1 MLLYIKQKVWSLSD
15 RFTIKDNVERDM
27 YYVEGEFF
35 TFAKKLRLY
44 NKDNEEQLYIEQ
56 SLWRLL
62 PEYTLYEKGEEVAT
76 VKKDF
81 AFFKNNY
88 TILGP
93 DWHIEGSVMAH
104 DYVIKQGNTVIAD
117 INKKWLSW
125 GDTYEINIYD
135 EASVNILLGIVIVI
149 DAVISQARAN
159 NSAN

>member
-1 MLLYIKQKVWSLSD
+1 MRLYIKQKVWSFKD
-15 RFTIKDNVERDM
+15 RFSIKDDVERDR

-35 TFAKKLRLY
+35 SFAKKLRLF

-56 SLWRLL
+56 SLWRFL
-62 PEYTLYEKGEEVAT
+62 PEYNLYEKGEKVAT

-81 AFFKNNY
+81 TLFKNNY

-104 DYVIKQGNTVIAD
+104 DYMIKEGDKVIAD

-125 GDTYEINIYD
+125 GDTYEINIHD
-135 EASVNILLGIVIVI
+135 EQYVSLLLGIVVVI
-149 DAVISQARAN
+149 DAVIAQEN
-159 NSAN
+159 PPGQ

>member
-1 MLLYIKQKVWSLSD
+1 MRLYIKQKVWSFKD
-15 RFTIKDNVERDM
+15 RFSIKDDVERDR

-35 TFAKKLRLY
+35 SFAKKLRLF

-56 SLWRLL
+56 SLWRFL
-62 PEYTLYEKGEEVAT
+62 PEYNLYEKGEKVAT

-81 AFFKNNY
+81 TLFKNNY

-104 DYVIKQGNTVIAD
+104 DYMIKEGDKVIAD

-135 EASVNILLGIVIVI
+135 EASVNVLLGIVIVI
-149 DAVISQARAN
+149 DAVISQARAS
-159 NSAN
+159 NSAT

>member
-1 MLLYIKQKVWSLSD
+1 VRLYIKQKVWSFKD
-15 RFTIKDNVERDM
+15 RFTIKDDVERDK
-27 YYVEGEFF
+27 YYVEGEVF

-44 NKDNEEQLYIEQ
+44 DKDNVEQLYIEQ
-56 SLWRLL
+56 SLWRFL
-62 PEYTLYEKGEEVAT
+62 PEYNLYQKGEKVAT

-81 AFFKNNY
+81 ALFKNNY

-104 DYVIKQGNTVIAD
+104 DYVIKEGNKVIAD

-135 EASVNILLGIVIVI
+135 EEAVNVLLGIVVVI
-149 DAVISQARAN
+149 DAVIAQEN
-159 NSAN
+159 PPGQ